1 MNVLPESVLTQS
13 AFASTAAT
21 TLPSFEHACGRRE
34 TRKAGRW
41 GRVRECKVG
50 VALPRRRSRAIW
62 NQVCDVIPFE
72 SMEDHVF
79 VESVERQM
87 FPVPY
92 WPAYTFLPFPD
103 MAMVAQFPWKSSA
116 MTLVNDLAESVDRHL
131 GRAPVSTEPRPR
143 RLDRMST
150 SQPRRRRDSSPR
162 NIHVAAAASPR
173 LVRGASPRLVFTE
186 YPRAGQYTRLSL
198 ART

>member
-131 GRAPVSTEPRPR
+131 GRAPVSTEYDATPPR
-143 RLDRMST
+143 RLVSAECIRMSRGGAAT
-150 SQPRRRRDSSPR
+150 TRSKLRSGRAHDLDHLGARRLEP
-162 NIHVAAAASPR
+162 
-173 LVRGASPRLVFTE
+173 
-186 YPRAGQYTRLSL
+186 
-198 ART
+198 AR

>member
-1 MNVLPESVLTQS
+1 LNVLPESVLTQS

-21 TLPSFEHACGRRE
+21 TLPSFEHA
-34 TRKAGRW
+34 
-41 GRVRECKVG
+41 
-50 VALPRRRSRAIW
+50 IW
-62 NQVCDVIPFE
+62 NQFCDVIPFE
-72 SMEDHVF
+72 PMEDHVF

-116 MTLVNDLAESVDRHL
+116 MTLVNDLAESVDRH
-131 GRAPVSTEPRPR
+131 
-143 RLDRMST
+143 M
-150 SQPRRRRDSSPR
+150 
-162 NIHVAAAASPR
+162 
-173 LVRGASPRLVFTE
+173 
-186 YPRAGQYTRLSL
+186 RLSL